1 MPPLPSAIG
10 GGDDV
15 SPSRPSDSA
24 GFLSDDSDPYA
35 YADSISG
42 WSDSPGS
49 SGVPPPGRPSLRD
62 RQRSPAS
69 SVGWRDSS
77 RGGFA
82 PSRSSRSV
90 DGASIVSRAS
100 RSSRASVRSAS
111 TSVATNRWRRDAL
124 AFKTSQMLEHERSQ
138 REAAAKAERARL
150 AKLKRGGILGMLK
163 GMGLGAGGSKSN
175 AGGLALEDDPMAK
188 RPGISRAGPHPAE
201 AKRAEN
207 LPPSVPIE
215 EVNRR
220 ALALIP
226 KSGNPREGT
235 DQLLTVLE
243 EYAGFEVTET
253 TFDRSD
259 LATLRE
265 RMLDCGVVVN
275 GMDVVEPALWKEFR
289 DARAAGVLVMN
300 CDHPGLYLA
309 HTSHVDVPA
318 AVPKYVAPYRVNLAE
333 RCETREDGYR
343 EVMIHVVSGPDMEA
357 ERLLLRNRVLPMLTE
372 RCRTRRVRPIYVDLR
387 DDAAGCGPGLAV
399 RAAEVARE
407 GAVHVVLLSGK
418 HEPETHAN
426 ERLKTFIEKIPRGG
440 AQAKFDWM
448 RFAPQD
454 YSRLEYV
461 VAQILHLADEPAWMR
476 IVGGHERQSLSSH
489 SGSTLRGNLSTRSGS
504 TERSGR
510 SLGDDAD
517 ARLAADDDENEPP
530 EAETSVTSRSSL
542 ASFSGKKQNPR
553 VREIAREESSRSL
566 RGLADGLRRTDSSGS
581 LGGLRR
587 TDSSRSLLSM
597 MSGTSGSSGGAGG
610 GSVREDDIAEAQATL
625 EEAEVRGE
633 TDAQNLA
640 AALKRASI
648 MSEQHVLAYV
658 RDCDFAS
665 QVPDEELDEF
675 FSSDPYERER
685 VGAVLSA
692 LYAHPQVAV
701 RPYHADYAP
710 PTDPGGGGFVS
721 GVPGHAT
728 NLNDFAAD
736 ALEDI
741 WSRVSHEFPANPSKD
756 IIAWHEREPEFTLQ
770 TQLPFYFSRSV
781 QEHTIV
787 RCVKLGRPRVIAVTG
802 RPGSGVTSLMQ
813 RCARECRR
821 LYGNL
826 DGRSRDEV
834 VVLSIFTGVGR
845 ARMTPTQMFRSLAA
859 SLKAH
864 CLHPHDIPGEY
875 NGARAALLTMIRAT
889 ITINRRVAIFIDAF
903 TAVDNPRGI
912 AWLLNEAELPAGV
925 QVVVGGHQTDEKLAQ
940 ALIKDRAVL
949 TTARGVLE
957 HVPEKLLRVQHA
969 AMTACVPE
977 AVEQMM
983 QLRPMQY
990 LERKLYIAKHLKL
1003 VNVELEETVLTELL
1017 NKPALASITYA
1028 RMLVEMLCSFDLDT
1042 LDVVKHV
1049 DRFPVDAD
1057 AMLRDRLRELEMIF
1071 PKSTLALILP
1081 TLALGCNS
1089 LTLEDIMAVMVT
1101 TLEEDEEAY
1110 LDSIIAPALLWEAR
1124 HFVSGPFD
1132 GTYKIASD
1140 AAARTVLDRYVPDEK
1155 SKRAAFRMLAEYFG
1169 DLDEDADDYRS
1180 AYDRGDRDGH
1190 LHADGTTE
1198 DFDAGAIGGEMDGE
1212 GEDTDRTRRRP
1223 SPGRGLLARMHQI
1236 SSRAL
1241 EKDGEAQIT
1250 DPEAF
1255 QEHHLVVDA
1264 IHLLP
1269 YYLTQA
1275 RMFGELCALLRDFSF
1290 LQAKLELG
1298 EGAALVE
1305 DFDRVLRGPRPAWIE
1320 EWDGGDHR
1328 PGTSNYFAAKRLI
1341 ERTFQSEC
1349 RGFDAE
1355 SFRRWMG
1362 DQWGDAD
1369 SAHGDL
1375 IAYRNLIWRN
1385 LPALHRRPHTILQVA
1400 MNAPGDAEPGA
1411 AAEDKVRQLSPP
1423 PYGPNARTPG
1433 AYCFSD
1439 ADPGEEYLLL
1449 WGNRPDEAPVREM
1462 RERDVHAGPVTACAW
1477 VDDGCFVTGCDDGM
1491 VAMWSTAT
1499 GECAARMRGHEH
1511 AVTAALCADV
1521 PTQGRRVV
1529 TASRD
1534 GTVRVWK
1541 YEGDMGKTCQTLSG
1555 HTDHVT
1561 SLAFAPD
1568 AGELVSVGCDGR
1580 VVVWDLTAPVAK
1592 QLHRIQSAHTG
1603 PIHAV
1608 AMSPDGTAFVTGA
1621 ADKTVHVWSTTPPA
1635 KGGGIRGARPAEK
1648 TSTTDQTRG
1657 EHVEPEVTLKLQGHL
1672 SDVTCCAFGRTAA
1685 SLATGSLDH
1694 SVMLWNPSA
1703 GTHVGILVGHAAPV
1717 CDVSYSRDGRF
1728 LVSASRDHHVRLWHP
1743 RSGETVLTLRQ
1754 SAGALTAR
1762 LSPDASRLLVG
1773 ADDASV
1779 SVWGWI
1785 GREGSASM
1793 GQNPQRPRLFARGHA
1808 LRDDDAETAATDALG
1823 SLTDR
1828 SDGSGRSRHT
1838 ASSVGRK
1845 VDRNPLA
1852 FDGQAHKGAMNCV
1865 AAFFAPSE
1873 DDAPNSSTAGS
1884 SADGSPGGSSSAAR
1898 RDRERARREKMAARL
1913 PVLTGGDDGYLRK
1926 ISTIRGETG
1935 KVTMTFKG
1943 HAKAIRAVAASPDMS
1958 TAVSASDDGTLMLWD
1973 TQTGLD
1979 SGVLAGHE
1987 GPALACCYSTDGRRV
2002 LSGGKDRAVR
2012 IWDTTETGGGAQ
2024 LDVMRAHTGR
2034 VTALAS
2040 ARGDVYASASAD
2052 RTCVLWDV
2060 AAGCERAVFRG
2071 HVGGLTYVA
2080 LSGDDAASV
2089 ALTTAV
2095 DYTARAWDARDSRR
2109 GEIRALRLS
2118 DPPTHCAS
2126 CPGQSAWWAVCAGDG
2141 VHVFDART
2149 WREVAYFQG
2158 LAKMTCAVFQGTG
2171 RMFAGDR
2178 DGRAYAL
2185 DAWKAPA
2192 RSWV

>member
-1 MPPLPSAIG
+1 
-10 GGDDV
+10 
-15 SPSRPSDSA
+15 
-24 GFLSDDSDPYA
+24 
-35 YADSISG
+35 
-42 WSDSPGS
+42 
-49 SGVPPPGRPSLRD
+49 
-62 RQRSPAS
+62 
-69 SVGWRDSS
+69 
-77 RGGFA
+77 
-82 PSRSSRSV
+82 
-90 DGASIVSRAS
+90 
-100 RSSRASVRSAS
+100 
-111 TSVATNRWRRDAL
+111 
-124 AFKTSQMLEHERSQ
+124 
-138 REAAAKAERARL
+138 
-150 AKLKRGGILGMLK
+150 
-163 GMGLGAGGSKSN
+163 
-175 AGGLALEDDPMAK
+175 MAK

-728 NLNDFAAD
+728 DLNDFAAD

-875 NGARAALLTMIRAT
+875 NA
-889 ITINRRVAIFIDAF
+889 
-903 TAVDNPRGI
+903 
-912 AWLLNEAELPAGV
+912 
-925 QVVVGGHQTDEKLAQ
+925 
-940 ALIKDRAVL
+940 
-949 TTARGVLE
+949 
-957 HVPEKLLRVQHA
+957 
-969 AMTACVPE
+969 
-977 AVEQMM
+977 
-983 QLRPMQY
+983 
-990 LERKLYIAKHLKL
+990 
-1003 VNVELEETVLTELL
+1003 
-1017 NKPALASITYA
+1017 
-1028 RMLVEMLCSFDLDT
+1028 
-1042 LDVVKHV
+1042 
-1049 DRFPVDAD
+1049 
-1057 AMLRDRLRELEMIF
+1057 
-1071 PKSTLALILP
+1071 
-1081 TLALGCNS
+1081 
-1089 LTLEDIMAVMVT
+1089 
-1101 TLEEDEEAY
+1101 
-1110 LDSIIAPALLWEAR
+1110 
-1124 HFVSGPFD
+1124 
-1132 GTYKIASD
+1132 
-1140 AAARTVLDRYVPDEK
+1140 
-1155 SKRAAFRMLAEYFG
+1155 
-1169 DLDEDADDYRS
+1169 
-1180 AYDRGDRDGH
+1180 
-1190 LHADGTTE
+1190 
-1198 DFDAGAIGGEMDGE
+1198 
-1212 GEDTDRTRRRP
+1212 
-1223 SPGRGLLARMHQI
+1223 
-1236 SSRAL
+1236 
-1241 EKDGEAQIT
+1241 
-1250 DPEAF
+1250 
-1255 QEHHLVVDA
+1255 
-1264 IHLLP
+1264 
-1269 YYLTQA
+1269 
-1275 RMFGELCALLRDFSF
+1275 
-1290 LQAKLELG
+1290 
-1298 EGAALVE
+1298 
-1305 DFDRVLRGPRPAWIE
+1305 
-1320 EWDGGDHR
+1320 
-1328 PGTSNYFAAKRLI
+1328 
-1341 ERTFQSEC
+1341 
-1349 RGFDAE
+1349 
-1355 SFRRWMG
+1355 
-1362 DQWGDAD
+1362 
-1369 SAHGDL
+1369 
-1375 IAYRNLIWRN
+1375 
-1385 LPALHRRPHTILQVA
+1385 
-1400 MNAPGDAEPGA
+1400 
-1411 AAEDKVRQLSPP
+1411 
-1423 PYGPNARTPG
+1423 
-1433 AYCFSD
+1433 
-1439 ADPGEEYLLL
+1439 
-1449 WGNRPDEAPVREM
+1449 
-1462 RERDVHAGPVTACAW
+1462 
-1477 VDDGCFVTGCDDGM
+1477 
-1491 VAMWSTAT
+1491 
-1499 GECAARMRGHEH
+1499 
-1511 AVTAALCADV
+1511 
-1521 PTQGRRVV
+1521 
-1529 TASRD
+1529 
-1534 GTVRVWK
+1534 
-1541 YEGDMGKTCQTLSG
+1541 
-1555 HTDHVT
+1555 
-1561 SLAFAPD
+1561 
-1568 AGELVSVGCDGR
+1568 
-1580 VVVWDLTAPVAK
+1580 
-1592 QLHRIQSAHTG
+1592 
-1603 PIHAV
+1603 
-1608 AMSPDGTAFVTGA
+1608 
-1621 ADKTVHVWSTTPPA
+1621 
-1635 KGGGIRGARPAEK
+1635 
-1648 TSTTDQTRG
+1648 
-1657 EHVEPEVTLKLQGHL
+1657 
-1672 SDVTCCAFGRTAA
+1672 
-1685 SLATGSLDH
+1685 
-1694 SVMLWNPSA
+1694 
-1703 GTHVGILVGHAAPV
+1703 
-1717 CDVSYSRDGRF
+1717 
-1728 LVSASRDHHVRLWHP
+1728 
-1743 RSGETVLTLRQ
+1743 
-1754 SAGALTAR
+1754 
-1762 LSPDASRLLVG
+1762 
-1773 ADDASV
+1773 
-1779 SVWGWI
+1779 
-1785 GREGSASM
+1785 
-1793 GQNPQRPRLFARGHA
+1793 
-1808 LRDDDAETAATDALG
+1808 
-1823 SLTDR
+1823 
-1828 SDGSGRSRHT
+1828 
-1838 ASSVGRK
+1838 
-1845 VDRNPLA
+1845 
-1852 FDGQAHKGAMNCV
+1852 
-1865 AAFFAPSE
+1865 
-1873 DDAPNSSTAGS
+1873 
-1884 SADGSPGGSSSAAR
+1884 
-1898 RDRERARREKMAARL
+1898 RARR
-1913 PVLTGGDDGYLRK
+1913 
-1926 ISTIRGETG
+1926 
-1935 KVTMTFKG
+1935 F
-1943 HAKAIRAVAASPDMS
+1943 
-1958 TAVSASDDGTLMLWD
+1958 
-1973 TQTGLD
+1973 
-1979 SGVLAGHE
+1979 
-1987 GPALACCYSTDGRRV
+1987 
-2002 LSGGKDRAVR
+2002 
-2012 IWDTTETGGGAQ
+2012 
-2024 LDVMRAHTGR
+2024 
-2034 VTALAS
+2034 
-2040 ARGDVYASASAD
+2040 
-2052 RTCVLWDV
+2052 
-2060 AAGCERAVFRG
+2060 
-2071 HVGGLTYVA
+2071 
-2080 LSGDDAASV
+2080 
-2089 ALTTAV
+2089 
-2095 DYTARAWDARDSRR
+2095 
-2109 GEIRALRLS
+2109 
-2118 DPPTHCAS
+2118 
-2126 CPGQSAWWAVCAGDG
+2126 
-2141 VHVFDART
+2141 
-2149 WREVAYFQG
+2149 
-2158 LAKMTCAVFQGTG
+2158 
-2171 RMFAGDR
+2171 
-2178 DGRAYAL
+2178 
-2185 DAWKAPA
+2185 
-2192 RSWV
+2192 